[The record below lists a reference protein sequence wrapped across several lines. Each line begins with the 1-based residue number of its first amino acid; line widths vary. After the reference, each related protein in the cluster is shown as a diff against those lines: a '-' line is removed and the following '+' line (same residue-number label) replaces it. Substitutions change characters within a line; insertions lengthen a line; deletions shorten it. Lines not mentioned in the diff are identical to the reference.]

1 MKAKGHMLLMKE
13 NNRKNTDSDIRYS
26 ETTVGGSEREYYYV
40 NSHTHTL
47 LQTVS
52 ICEHYSTCGGGP
64 IYHLIGLTLK
74 HLQCTFFKYRSSL

>member
-1 MKAKGHMLLMKE
+1 MKAKGHVLLMKE

-47 LQTVS
+47 LQTISFVN
-52 ICEHYSTCGGGP
+52 IQHVAEEQFT
-64 IYHLIGLTLK
+64 T
-74 HLQCTFFKYRSSL
+74 